1 MKSGKIAIGLRVPER
16 IHNNLQQK
24 AQEIGISQNDL
35 ILTLIEIGFKVWEQ
49 GFNLAEQGRVSVR
62 NR

>member
-49 GFNLAEQGRVSVR
+49 GFNLAQQGRVSVR